1 MTTRRALLPQLAS
14 VLPTTLVAGH
24 VGGGVSAVADGDL
37 AVSVLEVPFDG
48 MDADH
53 EDGGDFQ
60 VGAAVGQQLE
70 DLGLAGAQAVGAA
83 GATTGRGD
91 RCRSSTGRSGGTAL
105 RHSRSANG
113 QRGAK
118 AQPGGMVMVLGGSPR
133 RVSGARTSS
142 TSGVLCVT
150 VRDDGADFAQ
160 GTGLAGLEDRVEA
173 IGGRIILHSP
183 RGAGTSLRAEFPL
196 TPPTATSPR

>member
-1 MTTRRALLPQLAS
+1 MQ
-14 VLPTTLVAGH
+14 
-24 VGGGVSAVADGDL
+24 
-37 AVSVLEVPFDG
+37 FDG

-83 GATTGRGD
+83 GATTRRGD

-118 AQPGGMVMVLGGSPR
+118 AQPGGMVLGGSPR

-160 GTGLAGLEDRVEA
+160 ATGLAGLKDRVEA

-183 RGAGTSLRAEFPL
+183 RGAGTSLL